1 MLNWIWLGL
10 ILSSLL
16 FAAYTGRMT
25 EVTQGLF
32 EGTKD
37 AVQLVIGLVGG
48 MMFMLGLVRIA
59 FDGGLR
65 DWIARALSPLLTRLF
80 PEVPADH
87 PAMAAIVMNM
97 ASNMLG
103 LGNAATPFGL
113 KAMAELAKLNR
124 HAPVA
129 SDAMVL
135 FLAINTSAIT
145 VLPPSGTIMVRL
157 AADST
162 AADAIWV
169 PTLIATFC
177 STLAAVSMF
186 FLLRRLPAFRP
197 PTPAELAALAPEPE
211 EATPEVEVPPE
222 PPASAPPAGRRE
234 PWRIALVAG
243 IAIVLA
249 VFFFRD
255 GVQLTREQGLLE
267 GVLDLV
273 QAWAFPSLIA
283 GLLLVGVAGRV
294 SVYDS
299 MIAGS
304 KEGLEVA
311 VRIVPYLVAII
322 AAVKMLRVSGLLD
335 LVIEAIA
342 PITAAIGVPAEVM
355 PMALLRPLSGSG
367 AFGVMSET
375 LQAHGPDS
383 FIGMLASTLQG
394 STETTFYVLALY
406 YGAARVTQTRHTLAA
421 CLTGDLAGFVGAVAA
436 CHLFFG

>member
-1 MLNWIWLGL
+1 VLNWIWLAL
-10 ILSSLL
+10 ILSSLV
-16 FAAYTGRMT
+16 FAAYTGRMPD
-25 EVTQGLF
+25 VTQGLF

-65 DWIARALSPLLTRLF
+65 DWIARALAPLLQKLF
-80 PEVPADH
+80 PDVPPDH
-87 PAMAAIVMNM
+87 PAMGAIVMNM

-113 KAMAELAKLNR
+113 KAMTELAKLNR
-124 HAPVA
+124 HSQSA
-129 SDAMVL
+129 SDSMVL

-145 VLPPSGTIMVRL
+145 ILPPSGTIMVRL
-157 AADST
+157 AAGSE

-169 PTLIATFC
+169 PTLIATTC
-177 STLAAVSMF
+177 STLAAVAMF
-186 FLLRRLPAFRP
+186 YALRRLPIFRP
-197 PTPAELAALAPEPE
+197 VDVPPLEGGPGASAFADLDDPSEESG
-211 EATPEVEVPPE
+211 EATARQPMEW
-222 PPASAPPAGRRE
+222 
-234 PWRIALVAG
+234 WRVALVAG
-243 IAIVLA
+243 IVLA
-249 VFFFRD
+249 LAAFFLRD
-255 GVQLTREQGLLE
+255 GAQLVSEQGIVD

-273 QAWAFPSLIA
+273 QTWAFPSLIA
-283 GLLLVGVAGRV
+283 GLLLIGVAGRV

-299 MIAGS
+299 MIAGA

-322 AAVKMLRVSGLLD
+322 AAVKMLRVSGLMD
-335 LVIEAIA
+335 LIISSVA
-342 PITAAIGVPAEVM
+342 PITGAFGVPAEVL
-355 PMALLRPLSGSG
+355 PMAMLRPLSGSG

-375 LQAHGPDS
+375 LQAYGPDS
-383 FIGMLASTLQG
+383 FIGMTVSTLQG

-406 YGAARVTQTRHTLAA
+406 YGAARVTQSRHTLAA
-421 CLTGDLAGFVGAVAA
+421 CLTGDLAGFVGAIAA